1 MSRDERGQLKSFIEE
16 LNQILNK
23 FEKARDGLRA
33 SKNAG
38 TRSAMK
44 PDVTVNLL
52 LELQVK

>member
-1 MSRDERGQLKSFIEE
+1 MSLAERLQLKSFIIE
-16 LNQILNK
+16 LNAILDR